1 MTSPPTIG
9 SLVFDLDGTL
19 IDSLPDV
26 IGAMNVLLAEESRRP
41 ITIAEGRRMVGE
53 GAVAMVER
61 AFAATG
67 DAVTGDTLDTLT
79 GRYVAHYRATPV
91 KDTTIYPGVLAVLER
106 FAADGIAMGV
116 CTNKPHAMSR
126 IVLDAL
132 GMDRFF
138 RSVIGGDV
146 LDVKKP
152 DAGHVF
158 AVLDEMEVAR
168 DGAVFVGDSPTDMA
182 AARNAGLPS
191 VAVAYG
197 YSKVPADALDADV
210 LIEDFSA
217 LPEAVTSLAPVPSAA
232 ARSGS

>member
-1 MTSPPTIG
+1 MSTPTAGAVI
-9 SLVFDLDGTL
+9 FDLDGTL

-26 IGAMNVLLAEESRRP
+26 VGAMNLLLAEESRRA
-41 ITIAEGRRMVGE
+41 ITVAEGQRMVGE

-61 AFAATG
+61 AFSATG
-67 DAVTGDTLDTLT
+67 EPVSGSPLATLT
-79 GRYVAHYRATPV
+79 ARYVAHYRATPV
-91 KDTTIYPGVLAVLER
+91 KDTTIYPGVLDVLRR
-106 FAADGIAMGV
+106 FEAESVAMGV
-116 CTNKPHAMSR
+116 CTNKPHDMSR

-132 GMDRFF
+132 GLDRYFS
-138 RSVIGGDV
+138 SVIGGDA

-158 AVLDEMEVAR
+158 AVLDELDADR
-168 DGAVFVGDSPTDMA
+168 RTAVFVGDSPTDMA

-197 YSKVPADALDADV
+197 YSKVPAADLDADV

-217 LPEAVTSLAPVPSAA
+217 LPDAIASLAPPSAA
-232 ARSGS
+232 VESQEP